1 MRAGR
6 VCYTHPVRA
15 VRPSERGHTPTL
27 PRRIGGTHA
36 YPETPMPAH
45 DTPTVD
51 EIDEALTWAAL
62 TPTRG
67 DAWREW
73 VDARLDD
80 RLEVTASTTPT
91 PPR

>member
-1 MRAGR
+1 
-6 VCYTHPVRA
+6 
-15 VRPSERGHTPTL
+15 
-27 PRRIGGTHA
+27 
-36 YPETPMPAH
+36 MPAH
-45 DTPTVD
+45 ETPTVD

-80 RLEVTASTTPT
+80 RLALSPAESPQDQAAPPQGSDHPHEDPRYSSATSPHPSTTPQSH
-91 PPR
+91 PRA